1 MAVPDISKLTLEE
14 LRQLQQ
20 LTALAANQAQADR
33 DDVDTAKRAKIGE
46 AITSLQT
53 LLGPEG
59 GSPNTN
65 NINGVLAFTD
75 AQMAANAGIAF
86 RLAFTGLKEL
96 TKTVLDIAY
105 VAANKVDS

>member
-1 MAVPDISKLTLEE
+1 MALPDISNLTLEE

-20 LTALAANQAQADR
+20 LAALAAIQSEADR
-33 DDVDTAKRAKIGE
+33 DEMDVATRVKIGT
-46 AITSLQT
+46 AIASLQA

-59 GSPNTN
+59 AAPATN
-65 NINGVLAFTD
+65 SINGVLAFTD
-75 AQMAANAGIAF
+75 AQMAANAGLAF

-105 VAANKVDS
+105 IAANKVDN

>member
-20 LTALAANQAQADR
+20 LTALATAQASADR
-33 DDVDTAKRAKIGE
+33 ESVDVAKRAKIGQ
-46 AITSLQT
+46 AIASLNA

-59 GSPNTN
+59 AAPETN
-65 NINGVLAFTD
+65 SINGVLAFTD

-105 VAANKVDS
+105 VAANKIE